1 MMAGN
6 ISTALATALLN
17 SILRNTTFTLGPVTV
32 YLAAYKTD
40 PTDDDVGEEVET
52 EVELEP
58 TGYARV
64 AVVFTDPAVDNGR
77 ECANEEDIEFPEC
90 LIDWGLIT
98 HVGLRTHAAA
108 GEGDTL
114 LFHGPLA
121 TPKDIGA
128 EDVLRFKAGR
138 IVAGFLPTT

>member
-17 SILRNTTFTLGPVTV
+17 SILRDTAFTLGPQTV
-32 YLAAYKTD
+32 YLAAYTTD

-52 EVELEP
+52 EVDQEP

-64 AVVFTDPAVDNGR
+64 AVVFTDPAVGNGR
-77 ECANEEDIEFPEC
+77 ECENDDDIEFPEC

-98 HVGLRTHAAA
+98 HVGLRTHSEA